1 MIKPIQAII
10 YILRGN
16 LVLDDKVVPV
26 IKRNYPLD
34 KTPCVNIDDSASV
47 ITVDKKRYNIKDNE
61 GVSKEYLRVHRR
73 TVLNIHCWIDSE
85 QQREDLTNQI
95 NDLFNMAYL
104 DNYQFCT
111 QYNKETSECANLE
124 TECPTITQGKH
135 LYKSSKQK
143 CPQPLQYGYENIF
156 TRYDLIKSKFD
167 LRTPYS
173 ADIDTTKPPT
183 LHSIYKLDC
192 EYYDYTL
199 IGGITPKK
207 LVYYGKTETED

>member
-1 MIKPIQAII
+1 MIKPIQAIL

-16 LVLDDKVVPV
+16 ITLDGKTVPV

-47 ITVDKKRYNIKDNE
+47 VTLNKWICNLKDDENVKR
-61 GVSKEYLRVHRR
+61 EYLRVHRR

-95 NDLFNMAYL
+95 TNLFNMAYL
-104 DNYQFCT
+104 DNYRFCT
-111 QYNKETSECANLE
+111 KYNKETCECSTLGI
-124 TECPTITQGKH
+124 ECPTVTQGKH
-135 LYKSSKQK
+135 LYKSSKEK
-143 CPQPLQYGYENIF
+143 CPQPLEYGYENIF
-156 TRYDLIKSKFD
+156 TKYDLIKSRFD

-199 IGGITPKK
+199 IGGITIKDMR
-207 LVYYGKTETED
+207 YYGEKEREN